1 MNVRLLPFFPIF
13 GLRVA
18 ILFGGS
24 GRGSVGSLGGSRL
37 NTDRRNI
44 SISASFT
51 QLSRNETMMAAVSHL
66 QFLFVSILASHIVP
80 TTAFAA
86 SLIEPQSNVILKT
99 KIPIAAPPS
108 IVYTIAGSDSGG
120 GAGIQADLK
129 AIHSISGGT
138 CHGCSAI
145 TCLTAQNSC
154 GVIGVHS
161 PPVEFLRMQLSALE
175 GDLFPEAVKIG
186 MLGTRDMAEEV
197 GGWIR
202 KLKEGSRN
210 NERRMPLVV
219 VDPVMIS
226 TSGHKLIDDDAKS
239 AMIGKVFP
247 YADLVTPNKFEAEE
261 LLGRKLRT
269 PEDVEAGARDI
280 LAMGPRAVL
289 MKGGHSFSE
298 GSEEEGHSV
307 DGKNVP
313 SGSSQDY
320 LLMSS
325 DMSEL
330 GKPDKDRQRLCDGSR
345 GVWLRGDR
353 YETVN
358 THGTGCTLSS
368 AIAAAWAMGR
378 RERENYSSNHHD
390 GNGSDERVGALCSMY
405 LIDACCIAK
414 AYVNAGIGRGVQVR
428 FVVFDAHSVERPKS
442 LRKIWLIRAP
452 SSGRVPDL

>member
-1 MNVRLLPFFPIF
+1 MSALTHCFHFLL
-13 GLRVA
+13 
-18 ILFGGS
+18 
-24 GRGSVGSLGGSRL
+24 
-37 NTDRRNI
+37 I
-44 SISASFT
+44 SIC
-51 QLSRNETMMAAVSHL
+51 LSYIVTAA
-66 QFLFVSILASHIVP
+66 
-80 TTAFAA
+80 AFAA
-86 SLIEPQSNVILKT
+86 SLSDARGKIIEGARI
-99 KIPIAAPPS
+99 IPNNNAAPPS

-120 GAGIQADLK
+120 GAGIQADIK

-138 CHGCSAI
+138 CHVCSVV

-154 GVIGVHS
+154 GVMAVHS

-175 GDLFPEAVKIG
+175 GDMYPRAVKIG

-202 KLKEGSRN
+202 KLKGGGGDN
-210 NERRMPLVV
+210 NIIRMPLVV

-226 TSGHKLIDDDAKS
+226 TSGHKLIDDAAKS
-239 AMIGKVFP
+239 AMIGRVFP

-289 MKGGHSFSE
+289 MKGGHSLSE
-298 GSEEEGHSV
+298 GWGKEGRSL
-307 DGKNVP
+307 DGNDVH

-330 GKPDKDRQRLCDGSR
+330 GKPVKDRQRLCDGSR
-345 GVWLRGDR
+345 GVWLRGER

-368 AIAAAWAMGR
+368 AIAAAWAMGQ
-378 RERENYSSNHHD
+378 RERESCSSDD
-390 GNGSDERVGALCSMY
+390 GDDGLDEKVGALCSMH

-414 AYVNAGIGRGVQVR
+414 AYVNAGIARGVQVCC
-428 FVVFDAHSVERPKS
+428 FLCASCLGGLDKS
-442 LRKIWLIRAP
+442 SHKVYIAFLPIRSQP
-452 SSGRVPDL
+452 SSERVPDQ